1 MAVWHEQGNEMT
13 NLWKKHGAFHLSSL
27 HKWVMNGI
35 LNIFYYSIITKIDL
49 QNHFVKKIFLNYNST
64 MFVW

>member
-1 MAVWHEQGNEMT
+1 MGHFIYPPFINE
-13 NLWKKHGAFHLSSL
+13 L
-27 HKWVMNGI
+27 MNGI